1 MTETTVGK
9 IKVGTKLMF
18 GQYGVSANE
27 IFPIMW
33 LKATPNG
40 DFISEKV
47 LDYIC
52 FDARERQSDDYSA
65 RMYGN
70 PDYGVSNIIQFL
82 NSYDENWWKPA
93 HGKDMPPDGNNVFQ
107 VGDAY
112 QNHCGFLYNFED
124 YEIDSIVK
132 KLIHT
137 SNGAVKSLMRLPS
150 YEDFLGMNRFQLF
163 SRRGIRANGTDDYVY
178 RRGLYAGF
186 DTGSYIDFWLSGLF
200 GAGQPAILGRSGEM
214 GNKTPYHSAGLRPVC
229 TLNPE
234 TILEMDENGFCWVKE
249 VVKQSKL
256 FTDDELFEL
265 LGVARP

>member
-1 MTETTVGK
+1 MTETMVGK

-18 GQYGVSANE
+18 GQYGVSADE
-27 IFPIMW
+27 ILPIMW

-40 DFISEKV
+40 DFIAAKV

-52 FDARERQSDDYSA
+52 FDARERQGGEYSD

-70 PDYGVSNIIQFL
+70 PDYGKSNIMQFL
-82 NSYDENWWKPA
+82 NSGDENWWNPTHENDA
-93 HGKDMPPDGNNVFQ
+93 PPDRRSVCQ

-112 QNHCGFLYNFED
+112 HDHCGFLYHFED

-137 SNGAVKSLMRLPS
+137 PGGAVKSLVRLPA
-150 YEDFLGMNRFQLF
+150 YADFVGESRFQLF
-163 SRRGIRANGTDDYVY
+163 SRRGIRANGTDNYIY
-178 RRGLYAGF
+178 HRGLYTDF
-186 DTGSYIDFWLSGLF
+186 DTGSYIEFWLSDLY
-200 GAGQPAILGRSGEM
+200 ARGQPAILNRSGEM
-214 GNKTPYHSAGLRPVC
+214 GYKAPYHSAGLRPVC
-229 TLNPE
+229 TLNPD
-234 TILEMDENGFCWVKE
+234 TVLKMDEDGFCWVKQ
-249 VVKQSKL
+249 VGGQAKL

>member
-9 IKVGTKLMF
+9 IKVGTKLML
-18 GQYGVSANE
+18 GQYGVSAHE
-27 IFPIMW
+27 VFPIMW

-70 PDYGVSNIIQFL
+70 PDYGVSNIMQFL

-112 QNHCGFLYNFED
+112 NNHCGFLYHFED

-132 KLIHT
+132 KLLHT

-150 YEDFLGMNRFQLF
+150 YEDFFGTNRFQLF
-163 SRRGIRANGTDDYVY
+163 SAARHPPASQLIGTSAFGEKLSWKEISVTVGAVKAAPRLRAQIV
-178 RRGLYAGF
+178 R
-186 DTGSYIDFWLSGLF
+186 
-200 GAGQPAILGRSGEM
+200 
-214 GNKTPYHSAGLRPVC
+214 
-229 TLNPE
+229 
-234 TILEMDENGFCWVKE
+234 
-249 VVKQSKL
+249 
-256 FTDDELFEL
+256 L
-265 LGVARP
+265 L

>member
-1 MTETTVGK
+1 M
-9 IKVGTKLMF
+9 L
-18 GQYGVSANE
+18 GQYGVSAHE
-27 IFPIMW
+27 VFPIMW

-70 PDYGVSNIIQFL
+70 PDYGVSNIMQFL

-112 QNHCGFLYNFED
+112 NNHCGFLYHFED

-132 KLIHT
+132 KLLHT

-150 YEDFLGMNRFQLF
+150 YEDFFGTNRFQLF
-163 SRRGIRANGTDDYVY
+163 SRRGIRANGK
-178 RRGLYAGF
+178 
-186 DTGSYIDFWLSGLF
+186 I
-200 GAGQPAILGRSGEM
+200 GRA
-214 GNKTPYHSAGLRPVC
+214 HV
-229 TLNPE
+229 
-234 TILEMDENGFCWVKE
+234 
-249 VVKQSKL
+249 
-256 FTDDELFEL
+256 
-265 LGVARP
+265 